1 MHIKNSPVKGYKTD
15 FSGFELDASAIELHS
30 ADKHNI
36 RLPYFGKLPDA
47 LQDNDGA
54 YIAVN
59 ITVHLTVGICL
70 VAKIGNKERHYP
82 IEATTKEKN
91 DLLFSFLFV
100 DKGNNAYHVRWDTG
114 LTRYWMGNYQS
125 SYTTW
130 SRFIHEGQGICDVI
144 DQLSPDALNRVVRHI
159 EHKKTA

>member
-82 IEATTKEKN
+82 IEATTKEIN
-91 DLLFSFLFV
+91 DLLFAFFFV
-100 DKGNNAYHVRWDTG
+100 DKGNNSFSTRWDTG
-114 LTRYWMGNYQS
+114 LTHYWLGHYQS
-125 SYTTW
+125 AYNIW
-130 SRFIHEGQGICDVI
+130 SRFICEGHSVCDVI
-144 DQLSPDALNRVVRHI
+144 DQLSPDALNRVVRYI
-159 EHKKTA
+159 ECKKTA

>member
-1 MHIKNSPVKGYKTD
+1 MHIKGSSVGGIKRE
-15 FSGFELDASAIELHS
+15 FAGFELDASAIELYS
-30 ADKHNI
+30 ADKRNI
-36 RLPYFGKLPDA
+36 RLPYSGKLPDA
-47 LQDNDGA
+47 VRVNDGA

-59 ITVHLTVGICL
+59 ITVHLTVGIYL
-70 VAKIGNKERHYP
+70 VVKIRNKERRYP

-100 DKGNNAYHVRWDTG
+100 DKGNNAYHARWDTG

-130 SRFIHEGQGICDVI
+130 SRFVHEGQGICDVI
-144 DQLSPDALNRVVRHI
+144 DQLSPDALNRVVRYI

>member
-1 MHIKNSPVKGYKTD
+1 MHIKNSPVKGFKND
-15 FSGFELDASAIELHS
+15 FAGFELDASAIDLHS
-30 ADKHNI
+30 TDKHKI
-36 RLPYFGKLPDA
+36 CLPYSGPLPDA
-47 LQDNDGA
+47 LQNNDGT

-70 VAKIGNKERHYP
+70 VVKIGNKERHYP

-100 DKGNNAYHVRWDTG
+100 DKGNNAYHVRLDTG
-114 LTRYWMGNYQS
+114 LTRYWVGNYQS
-125 SYTTW
+125 SYVTW
-130 SRFIHEGQGICDVI
+130 SRFVHEGHGICDVI

-159 EHKKTA
+159 EYKETA